1 MSEKR
6 YYWIKLKTDFF
17 DLPEI
22 DWLLSQKN
30 GAEYI
35 VLYQMLC
42 LMTANNNGELSSKFG
57 EMIVPYDVEKIVRD
71 TKYFDF
77 DTVKVALEL
86 YKKLG
91 LIYESEDN
99 ALRISN
105 YEEMIGISKTDDH
118 TKKLNAERQR
128 RFREKKRIENNVTV
142 TEELTLNRNTE
153 IDIEKEIDID
163 NKKEINKEK
172 IPYKEIIDCLN
183 NLAKTNYRPTSKETK
198 DKIKARW
205 NEGFRLNDFETVIK
219 NKCNDW
225 LGTDMEKFLRPITLF
240 GTKFE
245 SYLNQKS
252 HKSIEDVPDWY
263 HDTKQTEM
271 DQELLDKIKRKQQE
285 LRIGSEKN
293 VDQKPK

>member
-57 EMIVPYDVEKIVRD
+57 EMIVPYDVDKIVRD

-91 LIYESEDN
+91 LVYESENDM
-99 ALRISN
+99 LRISK
-105 YEEMIGISKTDDH
+105 YEEMIGSESNWAV
-118 TKKLNAERQR
+118 KKREYRQR
-128 RFREKKRIENNVTV
+128 KTIEDNKEKLLGHKEDNV
-142 TEELTLNRNTE
+142 RQ
-153 IDIEKEIDID
+153 EIDID
-163 NKKEINKEK
+163 IRDRDKSIDIDKDKKESKKKKETLSSVIDSYTDNEELK
-172 IPYKEIIDCLN
+172 DCLKEFVEMRKAGN
-183 NLAKTNYRPTSKETK
+183 KGMFTVSALKKNLGK
-198 DKIKARW
+198 
-205 NEGFRLNDFETVIK
+205 
-219 NKCNDW
+219 
-225 LGTDMEKFLRPITLF
+225 
-240 GTKFE
+240 
-245 SYLNQKS
+245 
-252 HKSIEDVPDWY
+252 
-263 HDTKQTEM
+263 
-271 DQELLDKIKRKQQE
+271 LDKLAVNDGAKIDIVNQTLEHTWKGFYPIQE
-285 LRIGSEKN
+285 ERNNQINNHRGGM
-293 VDQKPK
+293 VF